1 MGDWWQRAKR
11 PFFIVLAASIV
22 VSLLLITARQFELGR
37 NETTNYIFVLLIGA
51 TVGATELMSRYR
63 DAPFQ
68 PLLSIPGML
77 YMVVNAGAAILAYYL
92 LGILAGPLSDDGDKD
107 AVYRVLLAGLSAM
120 AFFRSGI
127 FTIRMGDSDVAV
139 GPNLILQI
147 LLSALDRTYDRIRA
161 TPRSECASSIMAG
174 VEFELAKEALPSFC
188 LSLMQ
193 NVAQS
198 ERLAVAAEVKALA
211 EATTMSAE
219 AKSLNLG
226 LTLLNVVGEKTLEA
240 AVGALG
246 GTIRGTKPLSVEIL
260 AALATLDP
268 ARVVSLLP
276 AVVRVLS
283 GSRIRDVA
291 DSQLLEIEALVLPV
305 ENKAAIMTHV
315 LVRHYGE
322 KIVGAA
328 LLSMDEG

>member
-1 MGDWWQRAKR
+1 MNVRGGMLG
-11 PFFIVLAASIV
+11 PLFIVLAVILLI
-22 VSLLLITARQFELGR
+22 LLLLVAAREIPAGR
-37 NETTNYIFVLLIGA
+37 TEAANYFFVLLIGA

-68 PLLSIPGML
+68 PLLSIPGAL

-92 LGILAGPLSDDGDKD
+92 LGVLAGPLSDDGDKD

-139 GPNLILQI
+139 GPNLVLQI
-147 LLSALDRTYDRIRA
+147 LLQSLDRTYDRIRA

-174 VEFELAKEALPSFC
+174 VEFDLAKEALPSFC

-193 NVAQS
+193 NVSQS

-211 EATTMSAE
+211 EAQTMSNE

-226 LTLLNVVGEKTLEA
+226 LTLLNVVGERTLEA
-240 AVGALG
+240 AVAALG

-260 AALATLDP
+260 AALARLEP
-268 ARVVSLLP
+268 ERVVTLLP

-283 GSRIRDVA
+283 GTASRQIEDA
-291 DSQLLEIEALVLPV
+291 QLKEIEALVLPV
-305 ENKAAIMTHV
+305 ENKAAIITHV

-328 LLSMDEG
+328 LLSMNAA